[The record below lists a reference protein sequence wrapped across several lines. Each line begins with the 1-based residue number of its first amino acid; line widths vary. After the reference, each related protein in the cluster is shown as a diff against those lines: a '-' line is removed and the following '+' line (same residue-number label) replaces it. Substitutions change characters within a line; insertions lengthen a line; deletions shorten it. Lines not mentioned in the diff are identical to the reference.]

1 MSAQVTVIGN
11 LTKDPELRFTKGGD
25 AVAAFTVAVNE
36 RIKDG
41 NDWKDGDPSFYE
53 IKAWRNLGEQAAEH
67 LTKGTR
73 VIVSG
78 KMKID
83 RYEANDGSQRQST
96 VITADEIG
104 SSIRF
109 KEIGSRPVREDV
121 AESIPF

>member
-25 AVAAFTVAVNE
+25 AVAVFSVAVNE

-53 IKAWRNLGEQAAEH
+53 VKAWRRLGEDAAET

-78 KMKID
+78 KLKIEK
-83 RYEANDGSQRQST
+83 YETKDGSQRQTT
-96 VITADEIG
+96 VITADEVG
-104 SSIRF
+104 QS
-109 KEIGSRPVREDV
+109 VRRKGGGTQPSPQPQPEDV
-121 AESIPF
+121 PF